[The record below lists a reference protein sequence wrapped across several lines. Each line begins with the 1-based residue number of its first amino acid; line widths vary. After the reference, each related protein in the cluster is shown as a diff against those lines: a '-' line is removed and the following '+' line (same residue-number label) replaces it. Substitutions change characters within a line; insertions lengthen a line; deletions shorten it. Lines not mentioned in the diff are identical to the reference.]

1 MKTIKLFE
9 LLNSKA
15 LITIDQAHRTYPTL
29 HQFLIDNEEVEIDF
43 SGIDFMV
50 SSFFHNAIGKLYIDF
65 GYSTASKL
73 LSFNNFENDLIES
86 NFTKWM
92 NQVTSKFKDY

>member
-15 LITIDQAHRTYPTL
+15 LITIDQAHKAYPTL
-29 HQFLIDNEEVEIDF
+29 HQLLTDGEEVEIDF

-50 SSFFHNAIGKLYIDF
+50 SGFFHNAIGKLYLDF

-73 LSFNNFENDLIES
+73 LSFNNFENELIES
-86 NFTKWM
+86 NFAKWM
-92 NQVTSKFKDY
+92 SQVTSKFNS